1 MVTPT
6 DPNEVRVTG
15 ENSFIRLGPTAE
27 GPLTTRASHWRVL
40 YSPEGP
46 GHALF
51 LESELTNDQVR
62 IYSDNVALT
71 RWLQGEIEKTIYE
84 DFAVE
89 SVEVVE
95 ASFSRHGDVRSFSTE
110 KVMSRDGE
118 LSMTWYDFGPPF
130 VVRSAPGS
138 TPGRSH
144 GVYSVLF
151 PAKRAQL
158 VLNGRLASG
167 RAFPVQRDV
176 HVSSTCCLAWSETW
190 VRPR

>member
-15 ENSFIRLGPTAE
+15 ENSFIRLGLTEE

-40 YSPEGP
+40 YSPRGP
-46 GHALF
+46 GHVLF
-51 LESELTNDQVR
+51 LQSDLTNDQVR

-84 DFAVE
+84 GFADE
-89 SVEVVE
+89 SIEVVE

-118 LSMTWYDFGPPF
+118 LSMTWYDFERPF
-130 VVRSAPGS
+130 VVHSAPGS
-138 TPGRSH
+138 TRGRAH

-158 VLNGRLASG
+158 VLNGRLARG
-167 RAFPVQRDV
+167 RAFPTQRDV